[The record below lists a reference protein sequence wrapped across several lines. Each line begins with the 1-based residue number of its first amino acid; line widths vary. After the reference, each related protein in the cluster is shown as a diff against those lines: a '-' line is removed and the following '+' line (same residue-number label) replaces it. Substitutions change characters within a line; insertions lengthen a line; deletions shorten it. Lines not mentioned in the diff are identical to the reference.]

1 MKYVFFILPIYFVS
15 FSQSNGQTRFDDLIS
30 YELEVSTLID
40 LGYLEANVIQTSDTV
55 FIEKGD
61 VFTINSVLIS
71 PDSLEL
77 DRFYSG
83 FKELICSKS
92 AISDLIKVVSDNLI
106 KEMRFMARVNQ
117 DSIHINKETKKVD
130 IYLSVDSCEIQV
142 KPILDFIGSKRYSD
156 DYIKKVAG
164 FSNSTFSQ
172 NFSSDSERLRFRLIR
187 SGLFSSVS
195 TVELFKND
203 SLINAV
209 FRLQEQNPNRFDLI
223 AGYIPTNDGG
233 GQFVGSID
241 FDLVNMIREGQI
253 LSFRFNRMQS
263 FRTRL
268 KIAASQHFIANSN
281 FSAGLEFNLFQ
292 RDSTFQSQNWI
303 IKSGYE
309 LNAFSTVEVFVKRD
323 EIGAGLNATQ
333 YYTDGTAY
341 FYGFSYLLDTTD
353 DLFIPTKGVKLLL
366 SSEIGV
372 KKNTDLVEGTI
383 FPEKENKQRFS
394 LEFEWLYS
402 PIKRTVLSTK
412 VQGNYLLSDFFQDSD
427 LFRFGGA
434 SSLRGFGEEQFASS
448 KSAWTDFEYRFLL
461 DRTSYVFGFYSIGA
475 YEIPELIND
484 AGKVNS
490 FSEKLQSF
498 GFGLAY
504 RTRLGLLS
512 FTYAKSP
519 QDSFDNAKI
528 HFGIKGGL

>member
-1 MKYVFFILPIYFVS
+1 MKCTFFFLFIYFVL
-15 FSQSNGQTRFDDLIS
+15 FSQANGQTKFDELINR
-30 YELEVSTLID
+30 ELEVSRLIE
-40 LGYLEANVIQTSDTV
+40 LGYFEAKVVQSSDSV
-55 FIEKGD
+55 FIEKGE
-61 VFTINSVLIS
+61 VFSINSVQIS

-77 DRFYSG
+77 DRLYSS
-83 FKELICSKS
+83 FKGLVCSKNTISELILS
-92 AISDLIKVVSDNLI
+92 VSDNLM
-106 KEMRFMARVNQ
+106 KEMRFIAIVNQ
-117 DSIHINKETKKVD
+117 DSIQIDTETKKVD
-130 IYLSVDSCEIQV
+130 IYLSVDSYEKQV
-142 KPILDFIGSKRYSD
+142 KPALDFIGSKRYSN
-156 DYIKKVAG
+156 DYLKKVAG
-164 FSNSTFSQ
+164 YSNSTFSQ
-172 NFSSDSERLRFRLIR
+172 NFISDSERLRFRLIR
-187 SGLFSSVS
+187 SSLFSSVS
-195 TVELFKND
+195 QIELFKND

-223 AGYIPTNDGG
+223 AGYIPTNEGD

-241 FDLVNMIREGQI
+241 FDLINMIREGQI
-253 LSFRFNRMQS
+253 LSVRFNRMQS

-268 KIAASQHFIANSN
+268 QIAASQHFIANSN

-303 IKSGYE
+303 VKTGYE
-309 LNAFSTVEVFVKRD
+309 LNTFSSMEIFVKRD
-323 EIGAGLNATQ
+323 VIGAGLNATQ
-333 YYTDGTAY
+333 YNTDGTAY

-353 DLFIPTKGVKLLL
+353 DLFIPTKGVRLLL
-366 SSEIGV
+366 SSELGI
-372 KKNTDLVEGTI
+372 KQNNDLVEGTV

-394 LEFEWLYS
+394 LELEWLYS
-402 PIKRTVLSTK
+402 PIKRNVLSTK
-412 VQGNYLLSDFFQDSD
+412 IQGNYLLSDFFQDSD

-434 SSLRGFGEEQFASS
+434 SSLRGYGEEQFASS
-448 KSAWTDFEYRFLL
+448 KSAWTDIEYRFLL
-461 DRTSYVFGFYSIGA
+461 DRTSYLFGFYSIGA
-475 YEIPELIND
+475 YESPELKND
-484 AGKVNS
+484 VGKLNS